1 MFALLRPTLFSIL
14 AIWSALALAQS
25 NASSSTSVALS
36 GVIGGKAILIVG
48 GSAPKTLAAGET
60 HQGVKLLSASGDQA
74 VVQVDGKRQNL
85 RLGDAPVSV
94 GAGAGSSA
102 RGTRITLTAGSG
114 GHFLTPGTINGRTVQ
129 FMVDT
134 GATTIAMSV
143 LEAERMGLKYQ
154 NGTPVRMGTAN
165 GVTQGYKLA
174 LDSVR
179 VGEVEVFG
187 VEAVVTPQPMPF
199 VLLGNSFLNRFQM
212 KRENEIMTLEK
223 RF

>member
-1 MFALLRPTLFSIL
+1 MFAPLRPALFSIL

-85 RLGDAPVSV
+85 RLGDAPVS
-94 GAGAGSSA
+94 
-102 RGTRITLTAGSG
+102 RITLTAGSG